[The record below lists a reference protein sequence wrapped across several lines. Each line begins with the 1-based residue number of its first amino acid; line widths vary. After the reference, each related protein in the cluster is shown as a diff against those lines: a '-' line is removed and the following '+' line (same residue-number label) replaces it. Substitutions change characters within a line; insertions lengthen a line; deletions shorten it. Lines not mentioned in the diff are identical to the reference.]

1 MIRRPPRSTLFPY
14 TTLFRS
20 NNIAAVIL
28 FRGGE
33 FLDVLDKTQRDPLA
47 MLFIRLH
54 NQGVFISEIFLS
66 VMLFPFRLLVYWLG
80 VLTSTIGILLIVS
93 CFLCVALSITL

>member
-33 FLDVLDKTQRDPLA
+33 FLDVGDKTQRGALA
-47 MLFIRLH
+47 MLFIRLN
-54 NQGVFISEIFLS
+54 NQGEFISEIFWG
-66 VMLFPFRLLVYWLG
+66 VGLFSIRLVFFWVG
-80 VLTSTIGILLIVS
+80 VLTGLLGILVILRW
-93 CFLCVALSITL
+93 LALGVACIM